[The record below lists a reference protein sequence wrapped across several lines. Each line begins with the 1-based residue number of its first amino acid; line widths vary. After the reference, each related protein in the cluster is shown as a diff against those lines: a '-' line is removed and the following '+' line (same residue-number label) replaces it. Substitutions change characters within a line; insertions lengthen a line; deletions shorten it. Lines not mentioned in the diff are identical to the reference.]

1 MDYDTIRC
9 FLDTFT
15 RFALGEIQS
24 MRTSRAAIFQGV
36 GLPWRLADAP
46 IPDLRPDEILVKISA
61 CTICGSDVHSID
73 GRRSVP
79 TPSILGHEIVGEIAA
94 FGSSD
99 PMRDAR
105 GEELQIG
112 DRVVWSVVVSCGH
125 CFFCGRGLPQKCEQ
139 AFKYGHAACSS
150 QSPLSGG
157 YAEFIVLQPGTSVV
171 RIPPTM
177 SLEAACPLSCATS
190 TIAAAMR
197 LLQFQKEETVLILG
211 AGMLGL
217 TACAMAKERG
227 ARTVACVD
235 LSAAR
240 AERARSF
247 GADTIH
253 FEERSLPS
261 ILPPD
266 QPHGYDVVVEC
277 TGSNEA
283 TRLGLDAVRIGGRL
297 GLVGAVFPGTPFPI
311 AMERLVRRQISI
323 HGIHNYAPEDLVA
336 AVTFMEHAERRYPFA
351 QLVGPQFSLDAIED
365 AIHAARQPQHVRV
378 CVRPSV
384 L

>member
-1 MDYDTIRC
+1 
-9 FLDTFT
+9 
-15 RFALGEIQS
+15 

-36 GLPWRLADAP
+36 GLPWQLADAP
-46 IPDLRPDEILVKISA
+46 IPDLQPNEFLVKISA

-99 PMRDAR
+99 PMCDAR
-105 GEELQIG
+105 GAPLQLG

-125 CFFCGRGLPQKCEQ
+125 CFFCERELPQKCEQ
-139 AFKYGHAACSS
+139 AFKYGHAACSL
-150 QSPLSGG
+150 QAPLTGG
-157 YAEFIVLQPGTSVV
+157 YAEFIVLQPGTAVV

-177 SLEAACPLSCATS
+177 SLEAAAPLSCATS

-197 LLQFQKEETVLILG
+197 LLRVQKEETVLILG

-227 ARTVACVD
+227 ARAIACVD

-240 AERARSF
+240 AERAGAF
-247 GADTIH
+247 GASSVHVDG
-253 FEERSLPS
+253 RSLSS
-261 ILPPD
+261 ILPPG

-277 TGSNEA
+277 TGSNDA
-283 TRLGLDAVRIGGRL
+283 TQLGLDAVRMGGRI
-297 GLVGAVFPGTPFPI
+297 GLVGAVFPGPPLPI
-311 AMERLVRRQISI
+311 AMERLVRRQISM

-336 AVTFMEHAERRYPFA
+336 AVNFMEHAERRYPFA
-351 QLVGPQFSLDAIED
+351 SLVGPQFSLEAIED
-365 AIHAARQPQHVRV
+365 AIEAARQPQHVRV

-384 L
+384 W